1 MPKLASVRGFYI
13 SLVVLLLAVLLVGCA
28 DEQTPTA
35 GGSIT
40 GPTQTVAPPFPAIA
54 PPTQTFAPV
63 PTATEFQPIPAL
75 LPTSTPLP
83 LPYTVPAVQGQPGN
97 STITVSKNLSATA
110 TTKAAAKP
118 VTTQS
123 VATTNIGL
131 LAYLQGG
138 DLWTV
143 STDGTNKHQVSSG
156 GYLAADKVLWS
167 PNRDRIAYI
176 GPTGSLETLDLAGKH
191 AVLYAGGAS
200 QSLLDPTWSPS
211 GRYLVFTVHT
221 NETTAIAGGEV
232 WLVDALAANF
242 KPRKVVD
249 GFAPAWSPD
258 SAVLAYATRSQLR
271 DPATLVTTPA
281 GKPVVTPTPA
291 VPVTPLPPSAPV
303 PYNELAIYDLAANSS
318 RILAGS
324 ANLPPYLGL
333 DNQPH
338 TVETTTLRAAWWS
351 PNGKSVAFS
360 DRQSFVA
367 IINTSGEQPPVMWT
381 GQPGAFAVNKLYWLN
396 QGQQPLIIWNSGG
409 ADDNAQLGIVL
420 SPGKFTKLT
429 GGVGR
434 ADCPALLPGGSL
446 VAYSDRQ
453 STLVVRP
460 DGSIYGL
467 YSGGSC
473 PSWSPDGKALV
484 TVKRGG
490 DGSIVILSPNAA
502 KAVTLQ
508 TIKGVD
514 SVYWLKGG
522 GDVVLQGGAGPKGP

>member
-1 MPKLASVRGFYI
+1 MQKLASVRGFYV
-13 SLVVLLLAVLLVGCA
+13 SLVLLLVVVLLVGCA
-28 DEQTPTA
+28 DEPTPTA
-35 GGSIT
+35 GGTVAGS
-40 GPTQTVAPPFPAIA
+40 TQTVAPPFPAIA

-83 LPYTVPAVQGQPGN
+83 LPYTVPAVQGQPGG
-97 STITVSKNLSATA
+97 STTPVVVSKTLTPPT

-123 VATTNIGL
+123 VATTSIGL
-131 LAYLQGG
+131 LAYIQGG

-167 PNRDRIAYI
+167 PSRDRIAYI
-176 GPTGSLETLDLAGKH
+176 GPTGSLETLDLTGKH

-200 QSLLDPTWSPS
+200 QSVLDPVWSPS
-211 GRYLVFTVHT
+211 GRYLAFTVHT

-232 WLVDALAANF
+232 WLVDALAVNF

-258 SAVLAYATRSQLR
+258 SATLAYATRSQLR
-271 DPATLVTTPA
+271 DPATLTTPVA
-281 GKPVVTPTPA
+281 KPVATTPTAAP
-291 VPVTPLPPSAPV
+291 TSPSAPV
-303 PYNELAIYDLAANSS
+303 PYNELAIYDLASNNNRTLTS
-318 RILAGS
+318 S

-338 TVETTTLRAAWWS
+338 MVETTTLRAAWWS

-367 IINTSGEQPPVMWT
+367 IINTSGGQPPVMWT
-381 GQPGAFAVNKLYWLN
+381 GQPGAFAANKLYWLN
-396 QGQQPLIIWNSGG
+396 QGQQPLIIWNNGG

-429 GGVGR
+429 GGAGR

-446 VAYSDRQ
+446 VAYSDNQ

-522 GDVVLQGGAGPKGP
+522 GEVVLQGGAGPKGP

>member
-1 MPKLASVRGFYI
+1 LTSVRGLYI
-13 SLVVLLLAVLLVGCA
+13 GFVVLLLAVLLVGCA
-28 DEQTPTA
+28 DEQTPA
-35 GGSIT
+35 VGGPVVGS
-40 GPTQTVAPPFPAIA
+40 TQTVAPPFPAIA
-54 PPTQTFAPV
+54 AATPTFAPV
-63 PTATEFQPIPAL
+63 ATVTEFQPIPAL

-83 LPYTVPAVQGQPGN
+83 LPYTVPAAQGQPG
-97 STITVSKNLSATA
+97 STFTTSKTLNTSTA
-110 TTKAAAKP
+110 TKAAAKP
-118 VTTQS
+118 LTTQS
-123 VATTNIGL
+123 VATSLGL
-131 LAYLQGG
+131 LAYIQGG

-143 STDGTNKHQVSSG
+143 STDGTSRHQVSSG

-167 PNRDRIAYI
+167 PNRDRIGYI

-191 AVLYAGGAS
+191 AVLFAGGAS
-200 QSLLDPTWSPS
+200 QSILDPIWSPS
-211 GRYLVFTVHT
+211 GRYLAFTVHT

-258 SAVLAYATRSQLR
+258 SAILAYATRSQLR
-271 DPATLVTTPA
+271 DPSTLTTPIA
-281 GKPVVTPTPA
+281 GKPT
-291 VPVTPLPPSAPV
+291 TPLPPSAPI

-318 RILAGS
+318 HTLTGS

-333 DNQPH
+333 DSQPH
-338 TVETTTLRAAWWS
+338 TVEPTTLRAAWWS

-367 IINTSGEQPPVMWT
+367 IINTSGGQPPVMWT
-381 GQPGAFAVNKLYWLN
+381 GQPGAFAANKLYWLN

-420 SPGKFTKLT
+420 SPGKFTRLT
-429 GGVGR
+429 GGTGR

-446 VAYSDRQ
+446 VAYSDNQ

-484 TVKRGG
+484 TVKRGS

-522 GDVVLQGGAGPKGP
+522 GDIVLQGGAGPKGP